1 MSMIDATQLTQP
13 PAIDQGAQR
22 APVNALAPGVREL
35 TMRVEMLAASPNL
48 AENLS
53 DADLTK
59 LAQSVIEGFDI
70 DKASMADWEERMQRG
85 LDLAML
91 VKGDKSYPWDK
102 AANIRY
108 PLITSAALQ
117 YNARAYPAIVPSTDV
132 VKVAVQGEDAK
143 GQKSGRGKRVASF
156 MSWQLKVDSRE
167 WERGTDQ
174 LTLQLPIVG
183 DVFRK
188 LWWDVTS
195 NRVRSQ
201 IRLPG
206 KHVVVNNN
214 ATTLGTAPRVSDIVD
229 LYPHQVTTNFLS
241 GRFREIVIPPKPE
254 DDHSPESFIEQLC
267 RHDLDGDGYPEP
279 YIVTVHRETQQVV
292 RVVAAYDKDTVRI
305 DGNRIVAVD
314 PVPYMVHYQFMP
326 AMDGGLLGTGMGL
339 LLGDISETINS
350 TLNMIMDSGHLSS
363 LGGGF
368 IGAQNFRIKG
378 GVQRVKPGEYKQV
391 NFTGDDIRRGIVDL
405 QFPGPSPVLF
415 QMLGMLIESGREV
428 TSVSN
433 VMTGDAGRQNMP
445 VGTVMALIEQGQ
457 MVFTASY
464 KRIYLALQDEF
475 ALIARLNAK
484 NLSPERY
491 NMFLDGE
498 QPVDPAADFNLADMD
513 LLPVADP
520 SAVTSMQ
527 KMSRAQFLMELAKGG
542 MLNPAAV
549 IMRVLDAASVENPEE
564 LLPQPDPNAMK
575 QAQLMQAVQEE
586 MVVLDIKMREM
597 QLDKLEADTL
607 AVLAKAEKDAAEV
620 DLMPMEARIKELRA
634 MKEVLNES
642 RQRLDQGRLG
652 RMAGASSDAA
662 PSVDSAQGLSV
673 QQGVPAIPAM
683 GVGVM

>member
-1 MSMIDATQLTQP
+1 MINAAPQMPPQATDIS
-13 PAIDQGAQR
+13 AIAAR
-22 APVNALAPGVREL
+22 VKALAS
-35 TMRVEMLAASPNL
+35 AQNL
-48 AENLS
+48 CDQLQDPDLS
-53 DADLTK
+53 K
-59 LAQSVIEGFDI
+59 LAQSVMEGFDI
-70 DKASMADWEERMQRG
+70 DKASMSEWETRMQRG
-85 LDLAML
+85 IDLAML
-91 VKGDKSYPWDK
+91 TKEEKTYPWQN

-132 VKVAVQGEDAK
+132 VKVSVQGQDTQ
-143 GQKSGRGKRVASF
+143 GQKSGRAKRVSSY

-206 KHVVVNNN
+206 KHVVINNN

-229 LYPHQVTTNFLS
+229 LYPHQVKTNFLS
-241 GRFREIVIPPKPE
+241 GRFREINIPAKPE

-267 RHDLDGDGYPEP
+267 RHDLDSDGYPEP

-292 RVVAAYDKDTVRI
+292 RVVAAYDTDTVRI
-305 DGNRIVAVD
+305 DGQRIIGVD

-326 AMDGGLLGTGMGL
+326 SMDGGLLGTGMGL

-378 GVQRVKPGEYKQV
+378 GVQRVRPGEYKQV

-415 QMLGMLIESGREV
+415 QVLGMLIESGREI

-475 ALIARLNAK
+475 SLVARLNAK
-484 NLSPERY
+484 NLDPKRY
-491 NMFLDGE
+491 NAFLDGE
-498 QPVDPAADFNLADMD
+498 QPADPAADFNLTDMD
-513 LLPVADP
+513 ILPVADP
-520 SAVTSMQ
+520 NSVTSMQ
-527 KMSRAQFLMELAKGG
+527 KMGRAQFLIDLAERKMVDPMEVAR
-542 MLNPAAV
+542 
-549 IMRVLDAASVENPEE
+549 RVLDAASVENPDA
-564 LLPQPDPNAMK
+564 LLPKPDENAMK
-575 QAQLMQAVQEE
+575 QQMLMTAAQEE
-586 MVVLDIKMREM
+586 MLVIDMRLKEASLEKM
-597 QLDKLEADTL
+597 EAETL
-607 AVLAKAEKDAAEV
+607 KIIAEAEAAAAEV
-620 DLMPMEARIKELRA
+620 DLLPMKMQIEQLRTMKEGLRA
-634 MKEVLNES
+634 RREAI
-642 RQRLDQGRLG
+642 DAGRNG
-652 RMAGASSDAA
+652 GMAGASGIRAA
-662 PSVDSAQGLSV
+662 AGNPSQGIPV
-673 QQGVPAIPAM
+673 QQGIAAGAAM
-683 GVGVM
+683 V

>member
-1 MSMIDATQLTQP
+1 MIDATQPTQP
-13 PAIDQGAQR
+13 QGID
-22 APVNALAPGVREL
+22 ALAA
-35 TMRVEMLAASPNL
+35 RVKALAAAPNL
-48 AENLS
+48 CDKLD
-53 DADLTK
+53 DAALAK
-59 LAQSVIEGFDI
+59 LANAVIEGFDI

-91 VKGDKSYPWDK
+91 VKGEKSYPWTN

-132 VKVAVQGEDAK
+132 VKVSVQGQDQQ
-143 GQKSGRGKRVASF
+143 GQKAGRAKRVASF

-188 LWWDVTS
+188 LWWDVTT

-206 KHVVVNNN
+206 KHIVVNNN
-214 ATTLGTAPRVSDIVD
+214 ATTLQTAPRVSDMVD
-229 LYPHQVTTNFLS
+229 LYPHQVKTNFLS
-241 GRFREIVIPPKPE
+241 GRFREITIPPKPE
-254 DDHSPESFIEQLC
+254 DDHSPEGFIEQLC
-267 RHDLDGDGYPEP
+267 RHDLDGDDYPEP
-279 YIVTVHRETQQVV
+279 YIVTVHKETQQVV
-292 RVVAAYDKDTVRI
+292 RVVAAYDVDTVRI
-305 DGNRIVAVD
+305 DGNRIIGVD
-314 PVPYMVHYQFMP
+314 PVPYLVHYQFMP

-368 IGAQNFRIKG
+368 IGAQNFRVKG
-378 GVQRVKPGEYKQV
+378 GVQRLRPGEYKQV

-415 QMLGMLIESGREV
+415 QVLGMLIESGREI

-475 ALIARLNAK
+475 ALIARLNQK
-484 NLSPERY
+484 NLDPRRY
-491 NMFLDGE
+491 MAFLDE
-498 QPVDPAADFNLADMD
+498 QADPAADFNLEDMD
-513 LLPVADP
+513 VAPVADP
-520 SAVTSMQ
+520 NAVTSMQ
-527 KMSRAQFLMELAKGG
+527 KMSRAQFLIDLAERQ
-542 MLNPAAV
+542 LVNPQEVAR
-549 IMRVLDAASVENPEE
+549 RVLDAASVENPEA
-564 LLPQPDPNAMK
+564 LLPQPDPMQAK
-575 QAQLMQAVQEE
+575 QAELMQAASEE
-586 MVVLDIKMREM
+586 MMVIEIRLKEAE
-597 QLDKLEADTL
+597 LENLEADTL
-607 AVLAKAEKDAAEV
+607 AKIAKAEKDAAEV
-620 DLMPMEARIKELRA
+620 DLLPMRRRAEELRM
-634 MKEVLNES
+634 MKESLNAK
-642 RQRLDQGRLG
+642 RGAIDAGRVG
-652 RMAGASSDAA
+652 RVEKPPGDGMAAGRA
-662 PSVDSAQGLSV
+662 P
-673 QQGVPAIPAM
+673 QGVR
-683 GVGVM
+683 VQ

>member
-1 MSMIDATQLTQP
+1 MKMIDATQQMPQQATDIS
-13 PAIDQGAQR
+13 AIAAR
-22 APVNALAPGVREL
+22 VKALASAQNLCDQLPDPD
-35 TMRVEMLAASPNL
+35 LA
-48 AENLS
+48 
-53 DADLTK
+53 K
-59 LAQSVIEGFDI
+59 LAQSVVEGFDI
-70 DKASMADWEERMQRG
+70 DKSSMADWETRMQRG
-85 LDLAML
+85 IDLAML
-91 VKGDKSYPWDK
+91 TKEEKTYPWQN

-132 VKVAVQGEDAK
+132 VKVSVQGQDMQ
-143 GQKSGRGKRVASF
+143 GHKSGRAKRVSSY

-188 LWWDVTS
+188 LWWDVTT

-201 IRLPG
+201 IRIPG
-206 KHVVVNNN
+206 KHVVINNN
-214 ATTLGTAPRVSDIVD
+214 ATTLSTAPRVSDIVD
-229 LYPHQVTTNFLS
+229 LYPHQVKTNILS
-241 GRFREIVIPPKPE
+241 GRFRDVNIPAKPE

-267 RHDLDGDGYPEP
+267 RHDLDNDGYPEP

-292 RVVAAYDKDTVRI
+292 RVVAAYDADTVRI
-305 DGNRIVAVD
+305 DGQRIIGVD

-326 AMDGGLLGTGMGL
+326 SMDGGLLGTGMGL

-368 IGAQNFRIKG
+368 IGAQSFRIKG
-378 GVQRVKPGEYKQV
+378 GVQRVRPGEYKQV

-415 QMLGMLIESGREV
+415 QILGMLIESGREI

-475 ALIARLNAK
+475 ALVARLNAK
-484 NLSPERY
+484 NLDPQRY
-491 NMFLDGE
+491 NAFLDGE
-498 QPVDPAADFNLADMD
+498 HPSDPAADFNLTDMD
-513 LLPVADP
+513 ILPVADP
-520 SAVTSMQ
+520 NSVTSMQ
-527 KMSRAQFLMELAKGG
+527 KMGRAQFLIDLAERKMVDPMEVAR
-542 MLNPAAV
+542 
-549 IMRVLDAASVENPEE
+549 RVLDAASVENPDA
-564 LLPQPDPNAMK
+564 LLPKPDENAMK
-575 QAQLMQAVQEE
+575 QQMLMTAAQEE
-586 MVVLDIKMREM
+586 MLVIDMRLKEASLEKM
-597 QLDKLEADTL
+597 EAETL
-607 AVLAKAEKDAAEV
+607 RIIAEAEATAAEV
-620 DLMPMEARIKELRA
+620 DMLPMKMQIEQLRTMKEGLRA
-634 MKEVLNES
+634 RREAI
-642 RQRLDQGRLG
+642 DAGRAG
-652 RMAGASSDAA
+652 GMAGTSSDGMAHGG
-662 PSVDSAQGLSV
+662 PPQGLPS
-673 QQGVPAIPAM
+673 QQGIPASAAM
-683 GVGVM
+683 V

>member
-1 MSMIDATQLTQP
+1 MTMIDATQPTAP
-13 PAIDQGAQR
+13 QGIE
-22 APVNALAPGVREL
+22 ALAA
-35 TMRVEMLAASPNL
+35 RVKALAAAPNL
-48 AENLS
+48 CDQLEESDLS
-53 DADLTK
+53 K
-59 LAQSVIEGFDI
+59 LANAVIEGFDI
-70 DKASMADWEERMQRG
+70 DKASMSDWEDRMQRG

-91 VKGDKSYPWDK
+91 VKDEKTYPWTN
-102 AANIRY
+102 AANISY

-117 YNARAYPAIVPSTDV
+117 YNARAYPAIVPSSDV
-132 VKVAVQGEDAK
+132 VKVSVQGQDQQ
-143 GQKSGRGKRVASF
+143 GQKSGRAKRVSSF

-188 LWWDVTS
+188 LWWDVTT

-206 KHVVVNNN
+206 KHIVINNN

-229 LYPHQVTTNFLS
+229 LYPHQVITNMLS
-241 GRFREIVIPPKPE
+241 GRFKQIDLPPKPE
-254 DDHSPESFIEQLC
+254 GDHSPEGFIEQLC
-267 RHDLDGDGYPEP
+267 RHDLDGDDYPEP
-279 YIVTVHRETQQVV
+279 YIVTVHKETQKVV
-292 RVVAAYDKDTVRI
+292 RVVAAYDVDTVRI
-305 DGNRIVAVD
+305 DGNRIIGVD
-314 PVPYMVHYQFMP
+314 PIPYLVHYQFMP

-350 TLNMIMDSGHLSS
+350 TLNMIMDSGHLAS

-368 IGAQNFRIKG
+368 IGAQNFRVKG
-378 GVQRVKPGEYKQV
+378 GVQRVRPGEYKQV

-415 QMLGMLIESGREV
+415 QMLGMLIESGREI

-475 ALIARLNAK
+475 ALICRLNAK
-484 NLSPERY
+484 NLDPKRY
-491 NMFLDGE
+491 NRFLDGE
-498 QPVDPAADFNLADMD
+498 QPADPAADFNLEDMD
-513 LLPVADP
+513 VLPVADP

-527 KMSRAQFLMELAKGG
+527 RMSRAQFIWELAKDPRNIVNVNDA
-542 MLNPAAV
+542 L
-549 IMRVLDAASVENPEE
+549 MRVLEAAQVEDPER

-575 QAQLMQAVQEE
+575 MQQVMQAAQEE
-586 MVVLDIKMREM
+586 AMVVDLRIKEAS
-597 QLDKLEADTL
+597 LEKIEAETL
-607 AVLAKAEKDAAEV
+607 GILAKAEKDSAEV
-620 DLMPMEARIKELRA
+620 DLLPMRLRIEELKTLRDSLRA
-634 MKEVLNES
+634 KREAITMTRSEMTPAQPAS
-642 RQRLDQGRLG
+642 Q
-652 RMAGASSDAA
+652 GASTPQLA
-662 PSVDSAQGLSV
+662 
-673 QQGVPAIPAM
+673 
-683 GVGVM
+683 

>member
-1 MSMIDATQLTQP
+1 MIDATQSMQP
-13 PAIDQGAQR
+13 PATEPVQPM
-22 APVNALAPGVREL
+22 PVNPAVAQMVQRVEALASAVNL
-35 TMRVEMLAASPNL
+35 CDQLA
-48 AENLS
+48 

-59 LAQSVIEGFDI
+59 LDNSVIEGFDI
-70 DKASMADWEERMQRG
+70 DKASMTEWEERMQRG

-91 VKGDKSYPWDK
+91 VKEEKTYPWVN

-132 VKVAVQGEDAK
+132 VKVAVMGQDAK
-143 GQKSGRGKRVASF
+143 GQKSGRAKRVAEF

-188 LWWDVTS
+188 LWWDVTT

-206 KHVVVNNN
+206 KHIVVNNN
-214 ATTLGTAPRVSDIVD
+214 ATTLGNAPRISDIVD
-229 LYPHQVTTNFLS
+229 LYPHQVKTNFLS
-241 GRFREIVIPPKPE
+241 GRFREVNIPPKPE

-279 YIVTVHRETQQVV
+279 YIVTVHKETQQVV
-292 RVVAAYDKDTVRI
+292 RIVAAYDKSTVRI
-305 DGNRIVAVD
+305 DGNRIIGVD
-314 PVPYMVHYQFMP
+314 VVPYLVHYQFMP
-326 AMDGGLLGTGMGL
+326 PMDGGLLGTGMGL

-378 GVQRVKPGEYKQV
+378 GVQRVRPGEYKQV

-415 QMLGMLIESGREV
+415 QVLGMLIESGREI

-464 KRIYLALQDEF
+464 KRIYLALMDEF
-475 ALIARLNAK
+475 ALIAGLNAK
-484 NLSPERY
+484 NLKAERY
-491 NMFLDGE
+491 NAFLDGE
-498 QPVDPAADFNLADMD
+498 PADPATDFNMADMD
-513 LLPVADP
+513 VLPVADP
-520 SAVTSMQ
+520 GSVTSMQ
-527 KMSRAQFLMELAKGG
+527 KMSKAQFIWELAQDPRGIV
-542 MLNPAAV
+542 NPQEAL
-549 IMRVLDAASVENPEE
+549 MRVLDAASVENPEA
-564 LLPQPDPNAMK
+564 LISQPDPAMAK
-575 QAQLMQAVQEE
+575 QKQLMDAAAEE
-586 MVVLDIKMREM
+586 MMVSDLRMREV
-597 QLDKLEADTL
+597 QIEKIEAETL
-607 AVLAKAEKDAAEV
+607 AVIAKAEKDAAEV
-620 DLMPMEARIKELRA
+620 DLLPMKMRIEELKTIRDALKVRREAITMNRPNQA
-634 MKEVLNES
+634 
-642 RQRLDQGRLG
+642 
-652 RMAGASSDAA
+652 AS
-662 PSVDSAQGLSV
+662 
-673 QQGVPAIPAM
+673 QGVSPPQPA
-683 GVGVM
+683 

>member
-1 MSMIDATQLTQP
+1 MIDATQSMQP
-13 PAIDQGAQR
+13 PATEPVQPM
-22 APVNALAPGVREL
+22 PVNPAVAQMVQRVEALASAVNL
-35 TMRVEMLAASPNL
+35 CDQLA
-48 AENLS
+48 

-59 LAQSVIEGFDI
+59 LANSVIEGFDI
-70 DKASMADWEERMQRG
+70 DKASMTEWEERMQRG

-91 VKGDKSYPWDK
+91 VKEEKTYPWVN

-132 VKVAVQGEDAK
+132 VKVAVMGQDAK
-143 GQKSGRGKRVASF
+143 GQKSGRAKRVAEF

-188 LWWDVTS
+188 LWWDVTT

-206 KHVVVNNN
+206 KHIVVNNN
-214 ATTLGTAPRVSDIVD
+214 ATTLGNAPRISDIVD
-229 LYPHQVTTNFLS
+229 LYPHQVKTNFLS
-241 GRFREIVIPPKPE
+241 GRFREVNIPPKPE

-279 YIVTVHRETQQVV
+279 YIVTVHKETQQVV
-292 RVVAAYDKDTVRI
+292 RIVAAYDKSTVRI
-305 DGNRIVAVD
+305 DGNRIIGVD
-314 PVPYMVHYQFMP
+314 VVPYLVHYQFMP
-326 AMDGGLLGTGMGL
+326 PMDGGLLGTGMGL

-378 GVQRVKPGEYKQV
+378 GVQRVRPGEYKQV

-415 QMLGMLIESGREV
+415 QVLGMLIESGREI

-464 KRIYLALQDEF
+464 KRIYLALMDEF
-475 ALIARLNAK
+475 ALIAGLNAK
-484 NLSPERY
+484 NLKAERY
-491 NMFLDGE
+491 NAFLDGE
-498 QPVDPAADFNLADMD
+498 PADPATDFNMADMD
-513 LLPVADP
+513 VLPVADP
-520 SAVTSMQ
+520 GSVTSMQ
-527 KMSRAQFLMELAKGG
+527 KMSKAQFIWELAQDPRGIV
-542 MLNPAAV
+542 NPQEAL
-549 IMRVLDAASVENPEE
+549 MRVLDAASVENPEA
-564 LLPQPDPNAMK
+564 LISQPDPAMAK
-575 QAQLMQAVQEE
+575 QKQLMDAAAEE
-586 MVVLDIKMREM
+586 MMVSDLRMREV
-597 QLDKLEADTL
+597 QIEKIEAETL
-607 AVLAKAEKDAAEV
+607 AVIAKAEKDAAEV
-620 DLMPMEARIKELRA
+620 DLLPMKMRIEELKTIRDALKVRREAITMNRPNQA
-634 MKEVLNES
+634 
-642 RQRLDQGRLG
+642 
-652 RMAGASSDAA
+652 AS
-662 PSVDSAQGLSV
+662 
-673 QQGVPAIPAM
+673 QGVSPPQPA
-683 GVGVM
+683 

>member
-1 MSMIDATQLTQP
+1 MINAAPQTQQP
-13 PAIDQGAQR
+13 GIDQIAQR
-22 APVNALAPGVREL
+22 VAQ
-35 TMRVEMLAASPNL
+35 LAASPNL
-48 AENLS
+48 APMLS

-91 VKGDKSYPWDK
+91 VKGEKSYPWDK

-132 VKVAVQGEDAK
+132 VKVSVQGQDQQ
-143 GQKSGRGKRVASF
+143 GQKSGRAKRVASF
-156 MSWQLKVDSRE
+156 MSWQLKVDGRE

-241 GRFREIVIPPKPE
+241 GRFREINIPPKPE

-267 RHDLDGDGYPEP
+267 RHDLDQDGYPEP
-279 YIVTVHRETQQVV
+279 YIVTVHRETQEVV
-292 RVVAAYDKDTVRI
+292 RVVAAYDKDTERI

-314 PVPYMVHYQFMP
+314 PVPYMVQYQFMP

-445 VGTVMALIEQGQ
+445 VGTIMALIEQGQ

-491 NMFLDGE
+491 NAFLDGE
-498 QPVDPAADFNLADMD
+498 PADPAADFNLADMD
-513 LLPVADP
+513 VLPVADP

-527 KMSRAQFLMELAKGG
+527 KMSRAQFIWELAKDPRGVVNVQEA
-542 MLNPAAV
+542 L
-549 IMRVLDAASVENPEE
+549 MRVLDAAAVENPEA
-564 LLPQPDPNAMK
+564 LLPQPDPMQAK
-575 QAQLMQAVQEE
+575 QAMLMQAAQEE
-586 MVVLDIKMREM
+586 MLVIDMRLKEASLEKM
-597 QLDKLEADTL
+597 EAETL
-607 AVLAKAEKDAAEV
+607 GILAKAEATAAEV
-620 DLMPMEARIKELRA
+620 DLLPMRMQIEQLRTMKESLRA
-634 MKEVLNES
+634 RREALDTRES
-642 RQRLDQGRLG
+642 G
-652 RMAGASSDAA
+652 RMAQPPGDGMAAGGA
-662 PSVDSAQGLSV
+662 AQGLPV

-683 GVGVM
+683 G

>member
-1 MSMIDATQLTQP
+1 MTMINATQPTQP
-13 PAIDQGAQR
+13 QATDISAIAAR
-22 APVNALAPGVREL
+22 VKALASAQNLCDQLQEPD
-35 TMRVEMLAASPNL
+35 LA
-48 AENLS
+48 
-53 DADLTK
+53 K
-59 LAQSVIEGFDI
+59 LAQSVVEGFDI
-70 DKASMADWEERMQRG
+70 DKASMSDWETRMQRG
-85 LDLAML
+85 IDLAML
-91 VKGDKSYPWDK
+91 TKEEKTYPWQN

-132 VKVAVQGEDAK
+132 VKVSVQGQDMQ
-143 GQKSGRGKRVASF
+143 GQKSGRAKRVSSF
-156 MSWQLKVDSRE
+156 MSWQMKVDSRE

-188 LWWDVTS
+188 IWWDVTT

-206 KHVVVNNN
+206 KHVVINNN

-229 LYPHQVTTNFLS
+229 LYPHQVKTNFLS
-241 GRFREIVIPPKPE
+241 GRFREIEIPAKPE

-267 RHDLDGDGYPEP
+267 RHDLDNDGYPEP
-279 YIVTVHRETQQVV
+279 YIVTVHRETQKVV
-292 RVVAAYDKDTVRI
+292 RVVAAYDVDTVRI
-305 DGNRIVAVD
+305 DGERIIGVD

-326 AMDGGLLGTGMGL
+326 SMDGGLLGTGMGL

-378 GVQRVKPGEYKQV
+378 GVQRVRPGEYKQV

-415 QMLGMLIESGREV
+415 QVLGMLIESGREI

-484 NLSPERY
+484 NLDPLRY
-491 NMFLDGE
+491 NAFLDGE
-498 QPVDPAADFNLADMD
+498 QPADPAVDFNMTDMD
-513 LLPVADP
+513 ILPVADP
-520 SAVTSMQ
+520 NSVTSMQ
-527 KMSRAQFLMELAKGG
+527 KMGRAQFLIDLAERKMVDPMEVAR
-542 MLNPAAV
+542 
-549 IMRVLDAASVENPEE
+549 RVLDAASVENPDA
-564 LLPQPDPNAMK
+564 LLPKPDENAMK
-575 QAQLMQAVQEE
+575 QQALMLAAQEE
-586 MVVLDIKMREM
+586 MMVIDMRLREAE
-597 QLDKLEADTL
+597 LENLEADTL
-607 AVLAKAEKDAAEV
+607 GKIASAEKDAAEV
-620 DLMPMEARIKELRA
+620 DMMPMRLRIDQLRA
-634 MKEVLNES
+634 MREAL
-642 RQRLDQGRLG
+642 RGRREAVDAGRVG
-652 RMAGASSDAA
+652 RMAGAPGNGMASGGI
-662 PSVDSAQGLSV
+662 AQGGGS
-673 QQGVPAIPAM
+673 QPRISAVPSM
-683 GVGVM
+683 V

>member
-1 MSMIDATQLTQP
+1 MIDATQSTAP
-13 PAIDQGAQR
+13 PAIEAMPVP
-22 APVNALAPGVREL
+22 APVNPAVAQMVQRVEALASAV
-35 TMRVEMLAASPNL
+35 NL
-48 AENLS
+48 CDQLS

-59 LAQSVIEGFDI
+59 LANSVIEGFDI
-70 DKASMADWEERMQRG
+70 DKASMTEWEERMQRG

-91 VKGDKSYPWDK
+91 VKGEKSYPWES

-132 VKVAVQGEDAK
+132 VKVAVMGQDQK
-143 GQKSGRGKRVASF
+143 GNKSGRAKRVAEF

-188 LWWDVTS
+188 LWWDVTT

-206 KHVVVNNN
+206 KHIVVNNN
-214 ATTLGTAPRVSDIVD
+214 ATTLGNAPRLSDQVD
-229 LYPHQVTTNFLS
+229 LYPHQVKTNFLS
-241 GRFREIVIPPKPE
+241 GRFREVNIPPKPE

-279 YIVTVHRETQQVV
+279 YIVTVHKETQQVV
-292 RVVAAYDKDTVRI
+292 RIVAAYDKDTVRI
-305 DGNRIVAVD
+305 DKATAKIIGVD
-314 PVPYMVHYQFMP
+314 VVPYLVHYQFMP
-326 AMDGGLLGTGMGL
+326 PMDGGLLGTGMGL

-378 GVQRVKPGEYKQV
+378 GVQRVRPGEYKQV

-415 QMLGMLIESGREV
+415 QVLGMLIESGREI

-464 KRIYLALQDEF
+464 KRIYLALMDEF
-475 ALIARLNAK
+475 ALIAGLNAK

-491 NMFLDGE
+491 NAFLDGE
-498 QPVDPAADFNLADMD
+498 PADPAADFNMADMD
-513 LLPVADP
+513 VLPVADP
-520 SAVTSMQ
+520 GSVTSMQ
-527 KMSRAQFLMELAKGG
+527 KMGKAQFLMELAEKG
-542 MLNPAAV
+542 MINPQAAL
-549 IMRVLDAASVENPEE
+549 MRVLDAAAVDNPEE
-564 LLPQPDPNAMK
+564 LLPQPDPAQAK
-575 QAQLMQAVQEE
+575 QAELMMAAQEE
-586 MVVLDIKMREM
+586 MLVIDMRLKEAS
-597 QLDKLEADTL
+597 LDKMEAETL
-607 AVLAKAEKDAAEV
+607 KIIAEAEKTTAEV
-620 DLMPMEARIKELRA
+620 DLMPMRVQIESLRA
-634 MKEVLNES
+634 MKESLSARREAI
-642 RQRLDQGRLG
+642 DAGRNG
-652 RMAGASSDAA
+652 RVAQSSGNGAPAGNSS
-662 PSVDSAQGLSV
+662 QGLRI
-673 QQGVPAIPAM
+673 Q
-683 GVGVM
+683 

>member
-1 MSMIDATQLTQP
+1 MTTMIDATQSTAPQG
-13 PAIDQGAQR
+13 ID
-22 APVNALAPGVREL
+22 ALAA
-35 TMRVEMLAASPNL
+35 RVKAIATSPNL
-48 AENLS
+48 CDKLT

-59 LAQSVIEGFDI
+59 LANSVIQGFDI
-70 DKASMADWEERMQRG
+70 DEASMGDWKERMQRG

-91 VKGDKSYPWDK
+91 VKTEKNYPWES

-117 YNARAYPAIVPSTDV
+117 YNARAYPAIVPSSDV
-132 VKVAVQGEDAK
+132 VKVSVQGQDAK
-143 GQKSGRGKRVASF
+143 GQKSGRAKRVASY

-188 LWWDVTS
+188 IWWDVTT

-206 KHVVVNNN
+206 KHVVINNN
-214 ATTLGTAPRVSDIVD
+214 ATTLGNAPRVSDMVD
-229 LYPHQVTTNFLS
+229 LYPHEVKTKMLS
-241 GRFREIVIPPKPE
+241 GRFRAVNIPTKPE

-267 RHDLDGDGYPEP
+267 RHDLDNDGYPEP
-279 YIVTVHRETQQVV
+279 YIVTVHKETQQVV
-292 RVVAAYDKDTVRI
+292 RVVAAYDMDTVRI
-305 DGNRIVAVD
+305 DGERIIGVD

-378 GVQRVKPGEYKQV
+378 GVQRVRPGEYKQV
-391 NFTGDDIRRGIVDL
+391 NVSGDDIRRSIVDM

-415 QMLGMLIESGREV
+415 QMLGMLIDSGREI

-433 VMTGDAGRQNMP
+433 VMTGDAGQRNMP

-484 NLSPERY
+484 NLDPARY
-491 NMFLDGE
+491 NAFLDGE
-498 QPVDPAADFNLADMD
+498 QPADPAVDFALTDMD
-513 LLPVADP
+513 ILPVADP
-520 SAVTSMQ
+520 NSVTSMQ
-527 KMSRAQFLMELAKGG
+527 KMGRAQFLLDLADRK
-542 MLNPAAV
+542 MVDPAEVAR
-549 IMRVLDAASVENPEE
+549 RVLDAASVENPDA
-564 LLPQPDPNAMK
+564 LMPQPDPNAMK
-575 QAQLMQAVQEE
+575 QQALMMAAQEE
-586 MVVLDIKMREM
+586 MMVIDLQMKGAE
-597 QLDKLEADTL
+597 LEKLEAETL
-607 AVLAKAEKDAAEV
+607 AIIAKAERDAAEV
-620 DLMPMEARIKELRA
+620 DLLPMRKRVQELQM
-634 MKEVLNES
+634 MKEALNARRIAIDEG
-642 RQRLDQGRLG
+642 RNGRLAQPSG
-652 RMAGASSDAA
+652 DGAAAGN
-662 PSVDSAQGLSV
+662 PAQGGGIQPGITAS
-673 QQGVPAIPAM
+673 PAM
-683 GVGVM
+683 GQGVM